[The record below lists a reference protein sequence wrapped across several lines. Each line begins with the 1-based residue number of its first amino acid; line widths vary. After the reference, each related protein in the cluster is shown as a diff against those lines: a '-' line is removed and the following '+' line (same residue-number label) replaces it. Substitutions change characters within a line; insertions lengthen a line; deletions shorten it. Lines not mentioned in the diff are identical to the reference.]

1 MGSEPYRFSVSKVV
15 IVAAV
20 AVFLVN
26 CVWAANTEK
35 VVHSF
40 TGGNDGIDPA
50 ATLAQDAA
58 GNFYGTT
65 VSGGTGTL
73 CTNGCGTVFELSPLA
88 GGKWK
93 ETVLYSFT
101 GGNDGKNPYG
111 GVALDSKG
119 DLYGTTVSGGSGG
132 SCSVDGCGVV
142 FLLSKSGKRWVETV
156 MYNFTGGKDGF
167 GPGGAVVFD
176 SAGNLYGTTPDGG
189 NLSKCSGLGC
199 GVVYQ
204 ISPVRGGGW
213 KQTVLHT
220 FTGGTDGA
228 VGSLGPL
235 LVDKT
240 GNVFGVAEVGGD
252 PSCKCGTIFELRSV
266 SGKWKFK
273 TLDAFKGTPNAG
285 FPYGGVI
292 ADSKGNLYGTTY
304 YGGATGAGSIFK
316 LTKSAGKFT
325 ESVLYS
331 FTGGTDGSWPT
342 TTLMFD
348 AKGDL
353 YGTTSAGGD
362 SNGDGVVF
370 KLARKSGGKWSEST
384 VHRFGK
390 GSDGRNPYY
399 GLIRDQ
405 AGHLFGTT
413 AIGGGSGQGVVF
425 QITP

>member
-1 MGSEPYRFSVSKVV
+1 MGRKRFSYFVRVGFAVV
-15 IVAAV
+15 ALALM
-20 AVFLVN
+20 LVN
-26 CVWAANTEK
+26 GAWAASTEK
-35 VVHSF
+35 VLHSF

-50 ATLAQDAA
+50 ATLAADSA
-58 GNFYGTT
+58 GNLYGTT
-65 VSGGTGTL
+65 AQGGTGTL

-93 ETVLYSFT
+93 ETILYSFT
-101 GGNDGKNPYG
+101 GGSDGKNPYG
-111 GVALDSKG
+111 GVILDGKG
-119 DLYGTTVSGGSGG
+119 DLYGTTVAGGSGG
-132 SCSVDGCGVV
+132 VCASDGCGVV

-167 GPGGAVVFD
+167 GPGGALAFD
-176 SAGNLYGTTPDGG
+176 SVGNLYGTTPDGG
-189 NLSKCSGLGC
+189 NLRKCSSGGC

-220 FTGGTDGA
+220 FTDGA
-228 VGSLGPL
+228 DGAIGSLGPL
-235 LVDKT
+235 LVDKA
-240 GNVFGVAEVGGD
+240 GNVFGVAELGGD
-252 PSCKCGTIFELRSV
+252 ASCQCGVVFKLTLV
-266 SGKWKFK
+266 SGTWKFK
-273 TLDAFKGTPNAG
+273 ILDAFKGIPKAG

-292 ADSKGNLYGTTY
+292 EDSKGNLYGTTY
-304 YGGATGAGSIFK
+304 YAGAKGFGSVYK
-316 LTKSAGKFT
+316 LTKSNGGFT
-325 ESVLYS
+325 ETVLYS
-331 FTGGTDGSWPT
+331 FTGGADGAWPT
-342 TTLMFD
+342 TTLMLD
-348 AKGDL
+348 AHGNL
-353 YGTTSAGGD
+353 YGTASAGGD

-370 KLARKSGGKWSEST
+370 KLSPGAAGKWTEST

-399 GLIRDQ
+399 GLISDK

>member
-1 MGSEPYRFSVSKVV
+1 MVRKRFSSFLNVG
-15 IVAAV
+15 VAAV
-20 AVFLVN
+20 AISVILVTGA
-26 CVWAANTEK
+26 WAASGER
-35 VVHSF
+35 VVHTF

-50 ATLAQDAA
+50 ATLAKDAA

-73 CTNGCGTVFELSPLA
+73 CTNGCGTVFELSPVA

-101 GGNDGKNPYG
+101 GGGDGKNPYG
-111 GVALDSKG
+111 GVILDAKG
-119 DLYGTTVSGGSGG
+119 DLYGTTVAGGSGG
-132 SCSVDGCGVV
+132 SCAGDGCGVV
-142 FLLSKSGKRWVETV
+142 FLLSKSGKHWVETV
-156 MYNFTGGKDGF
+156 MYNFTGGKHGF
-167 GPGGAVVFD
+167 GPGGALAFD
-176 SAGNLYGTTPDGG
+176 SVGNLYGTTPDGG
-189 NLSKCSGLGC
+189 KPHGCAGQGC

-213 KQTVLHT
+213 KETLLHT
-220 FTGGTDGA
+220 FTGGADGF

-235 LVDKT
+235 LLDKA
-240 GNVFGVAEVGGD
+240 GNVFGVAELGGD
-252 PSCKCGTIFELRSV
+252 ASCKCGVVFKLTPV

-304 YGGATGAGSIFK
+304 YGGATGAGSVYK
-316 LTKSAGKFT
+316 LTKSAGKYT

-331 FTGGTDGSWPT
+331 FTGGADGGSPT

-348 AKGDL
+348 AKGNL

-362 SNGDGVVF
+362 SNADGVVF
-370 KLARKSGGKWSEST
+370 KLSKAGDQWKESV
-384 VHRFGK
+384 VHQFGK

-399 GLIRDQ
+399 GLVSDK

>member
-1 MGSEPYRFSVSKVV
+1 MRSKRFGCCGSRPLAILAV
-15 IVAAV
+15 IVILGVGAYAAS
-20 AVFLVN
+20 A
-26 CVWAANTEK
+26 EK
-35 VVHSF
+35 VLHSF

-50 ATLAQDAA
+50 STLAADGA

-73 CTNGCGTVFELSPLA
+73 CTNGCGTVFELSPVA

-93 ETVLYSFT
+93 ETVLYSFS

-111 GVALDSKG
+111 GVTLDSKG
-119 DLYGTTVSGGSGG
+119 DLYGTTVAGGSGG
-132 SCSVDGCGVV
+132 TCSGDGCGVV
-142 FLLSKSGKRWVETV
+142 FLLSKAGKKWVETV

-176 SAGNLYGTTPDGG
+176 KAGNLYGTTPDGG
-189 NLSKCSGLGC
+189 NLRKCNGGGC

-220 FTGGTDGA
+220 FSGGADGA

-235 LVDKT
+235 LVDGA
-240 GNVFGVAEVGGD
+240 GNVFGTAEVGGD
-252 PSCKCGTIFELRSV
+252 ASCNCGVVFKLTPAG
-266 SGKWKFK
+266 GKWKFT
-273 TLDAFKGTPNAG
+273 TLDAFKGTPHAG
-285 FPYGGVI
+285 SPYGGVI
-292 ADSKGNLYGTTY
+292 ADVKGNLYGTTY
-304 YGGATGAGSIFK
+304 FGGAGGMGSVFK
-316 LTKSAGKFT
+316 LTHSKGKFT

-331 FTGGTDGSWPT
+331 FSGGSDGGSPT

-348 AKGDL
+348 AKDNL

-370 KLARKSGGKWSEST
+370 KLTRGSGGKWTES
-384 VHRFGK
+384 VAHQFGK
-390 GSDGRNPYY
+390 GSDGRMPYY
-399 GLIRDQ
+399 GLVSDT
-405 AGHLFGTT
+405 AGHLLGTT

>member
-1 MGSEPYRFSVSKVV
+1 MESKPRRFSVGKVLTV
-15 IVAAV
+15 VAV
-20 AVFLVN
+20 AIFAIN
-26 CVWAANTEK
+26 VWAANTEK

-50 ATLAQDAA
+50 ATLARDPA
-58 GNFYGTT
+58 GNLYGTT

-73 CTNGCGTVFELSPLA
+73 CTNGCGTVFELSPVA

-101 GGNDGKNPYG
+101 GGSDGKNPYG
-111 GVALDSKG
+111 GVTLDSKG

-132 SCSVDGCGVV
+132 TCSGDGCGVV

-167 GPGGAVVFD
+167 GPGGTVVFD

-189 NLSKCSGLGC
+189 NRQKCNGIGC

-220 FTGGTDGA
+220 FTGGADGA

-235 LVDKT
+235 LVDKA
-240 GNVFGVAEVGGD
+240 GNVFGVAELGGD
-252 PSCKCGTIFELRSV
+252 PSCQCGAVFKLTAV
-266 SGKWKFK
+266 SGKWNFK
-273 TLDAFKGTPNAG
+273 TLDAFKGTPQAG

-292 ADSKGNLYGTTY
+292 SDSKGNLYGTTY
-304 YGGATGAGSIFK
+304 YGGANGAGSVFK
-316 LTKSAGKFT
+316 LTRSAGKST

-331 FTGGTDGSWPT
+331 FTGGSDGGSPT

-348 AKGDL
+348 ANGNL

-370 KLARKSGGKWSEST
+370 KLTPESGGKWKES
-384 VHRFGK
+384 VAHQFGAK
-390 GSDGRNPYY
+390 GDGANPYY
-399 GLIRDQ
+399 GLVRNKD
-405 AGHLFGTT
+405 GVLFGTT
-413 AIGGGSGQGVVF
+413 AVGGGSGQGVVF
-425 QITP
+425 QIMP

>member
-1 MGSEPYRFSVSKVV
+1 MGRKRFSHFMNVGVAVV
-15 IVAAV
+15 AV
-20 AVFLVN
+20 AVILVN
-26 CVWAANTEK
+26 GAWAASTEK
-35 VVHSF
+35 VIHSF

-50 ATLAQDAA
+50 VTLAEDAA

-65 VSGGTGTL
+65 VVGGTSKACGD
-73 CTNGCGTVFELSPLA
+73 NGCGTVFELSPVA

-101 GGNDGKNPYG
+101 GSDGKNPYG
-111 GVALDSKG
+111 GVTLDSKG
-119 DLYGTTVSGGSGG
+119 DLYGTTVAGGSGG
-132 SCSVDGCGVV
+132 TCAGDGCGVV
-142 FLLSKSGKRWVETV
+142 FLLSKSGKHWVETV

-167 GPGGAVVFD
+167 GPGGALVFD
-176 SAGNLYGTTPDGG
+176 SVGNLYGTTPDGG
-189 NLSKCSGLGC
+189 NRQCGC

-220 FTGGTDGA
+220 FTGGVDGA
-228 VGSLGPL
+228 VGSMGPL
-235 LVDKT
+235 FVDKA
-240 GNVFGVAEVGGD
+240 GNLFGVAELGGD
-252 PSCKCGTIFELRSV
+252 ASCQCGTVFKLAPV

-273 TLDAFKGTPNAG
+273 TLHAFKGIPNAG

-292 ADSKGNLYGTTY
+292 ADSKGSLYGTTG
-304 YGGATGAGSIFK
+304 YGGANGAGSVYK
-316 LTKSAGKFT
+316 LTKSMGAFT
-325 ESVLYS
+325 ETVLHS
-331 FTGGTDGSWPT
+331 FTGGKDGGLPT

-348 AKGDL
+348 ANGNL

-370 KLARKSGGKWSEST
+370 KLTPRSGGKWAEST

-390 GSDGRNPYY
+390 GSDGSNPSY
-399 GLIRDQ
+399 GLVSDK

-413 AIGGGSGQGVVF
+413 AIGGGSNQGVVF

>member
-1 MGSEPYRFSVSKVV
+1 MGRKRFWGFVSVGFAVV
-15 IVAAV
+15 VLAV
-20 AVFLVN
+20 MLVN
-26 CVWAANTEK
+26 NAWAAGTEK

-50 ATLAQDAA
+50 ATLAADSV
-58 GNFYGTT
+58 GNLYGTT

-73 CTNGCGTVFELSPLA
+73 CTNGCGTVFELSPVA

-93 ETVLYSFT
+93 EKVLYSFA
-101 GGNDGKNPYG
+101 GGSDGKNPYG
-111 GVALDSKG
+111 GVILDSKG

-132 SCSVDGCGVV
+132 TCSGDGCGVV
-142 FLLSKSGKRWVETV
+142 FLLSKSGNHWVETV

-167 GPGGAVVFD
+167 GPGGALVFD
-176 SAGNLYGTTPDGG
+176 SVGNLYGTTPDGG
-189 NLSKCSGLGC
+189 NLHKCNGEGC

-204 ISPVRGGGW
+204 ISPIRGGGW

-228 VGSLGPL
+228 VGSLGSL
-235 LVDKT
+235 LIDKT
-240 GNVFGVAEVGGD
+240 GNIFGIAELGGD
-252 PSCKCGTIFELRSV
+252 SSCQCGTVYKLALV
-266 SGKWKFK
+266 SGQWKFK
-273 TLDAFKGTPNAG
+273 TLHAFTGLPDAG

-292 ADSKGNLYGTTY
+292 EDSKSNLYGTTY
-304 YGGATGAGSIFK
+304 YGGASGQGSVFK
-316 LTKSAGKFT
+316 LAKSAGKYT

-331 FTGGTDGSWPT
+331 FTGGSDGGSPT

-348 AKGDL
+348 AKGNL

-362 SNGDGVVF
+362 SNEDGVVF
-370 KLARKSGGKWSEST
+370 KLTPKSGGKWSEST
-384 VHRFGK
+384 VHRFGE

-399 GLIRDQ
+399 GLVSDK

-413 AIGGGSGQGVVF
+413 AIGGSGNGVVF
-425 QITP
+425 ELTP

>member
-1 MGSEPYRFSVSKVV
+1 MMESKPRRFSVSKVLALA
-15 IVAAV
+15 IV
-20 AVFLVN
+20 AVFASN
-26 CVWAANTEK
+26 VWAANTEK

-50 ATLAQDAA
+50 ATLAQDPA
-58 GNFYGTT
+58 GNLYGTT

-73 CTNGCGTVFELSPLA
+73 CTNGCGTVFELSPVA

-101 GGNDGKNPYG
+101 GGSDGKNPYG
-111 GVALDSKG
+111 GVTLDSKG

-132 SCSVDGCGVV
+132 TCTGDGCGVV

-167 GPGGAVVFD
+167 GPGGTVAFD
-176 SAGNLYGTTPDGG
+176 SVGNLYGTTPDGG
-189 NLSKCSGLGC
+189 NLQKCSGLGC

-213 KQTVLHT
+213 KQTVLHA
-220 FTGGTDGA
+220 FTGGADGA

-235 LVDKT
+235 LVDKA
-240 GNVFGVAEVGGD
+240 GNVFGVAELAGD
-252 PSCKCGTIFELRSV
+252 PSCQCGTVFKLTAV
-266 SGKWKFK
+266 SGKWKFE
-273 TLDAFKGTPNAG
+273 TLDSFKGTPQAG

-292 ADSKGNLYGTTY
+292 SDSKGNLYGTTY
-304 YGGATGAGSIFK
+304 YGGANGAGSVFK
-316 LTKSAGKFT
+316 LTRSAGKFT

-331 FTGGTDGSWPT
+331 FNGGSNGGSPT
-342 TTLMFD
+342 TTLTFD
-348 AKGDL
+348 AEGNL
-353 YGTTSAGGD
+353 LGTTSAGGD

-370 KLARKSGGKWSEST
+370 KLMPKSGGKWTESV
-384 VHRFGK
+384 VHQFGAK
-390 GSDGRNPYY
+390 GDGANPYY
-399 GLIRDQ
+399 GLVRNK
-405 AGHLFGTT
+405 AGVLFGTT

-425 QITP
+425 QIRP

>member
-1 MGSEPYRFSVSKVV
+1 MGRKPISYFVGRGLAL
-15 IVAAV
+15 ITIT
-20 AVFLVN
+20 VFLVSGAR
-26 CVWAANTEK
+26 AAAAEK

-40 TGGNDGIDPA
+40 NGVPDGSDPA

-93 ETVLYSFT
+93 EKVLYSFT
-101 GGNDGKNPYG
+101 GGSDGRNPYG
-111 GVALDSKG
+111 GVILDSKG

-132 SCSVDGCGVV
+132 TCSGDGCGVV
-142 FLLSKSGKRWVETV
+142 FLLSKSGNHWVETV

-167 GPGGAVVFD
+167 GPGGALVFD
-176 SAGNLYGTTPDGG
+176 SVGNLYGTTPDGG
-189 NLSKCSGLGC
+189 NLHKCNGGGC

-204 ISPVRGGGW
+204 ISPIRGGGW

-220 FTGGTDGA
+220 FTGGADGA

-235 LVDKT
+235 LIDKT
-240 GNVFGVAEVGGD
+240 GNIFGIAELGGD
-252 PSCKCGTIFELRSV
+252 SSCQCGTVYKLTLV
-266 SGKWKFK
+266 SGQWKFK
-273 TLDAFKGTPNAG
+273 TLHAFTGLPGAG

-292 ADSKGNLYGTTY
+292 EDGKGNLYGSTY
-304 YGGATGAGSIFK
+304 YGGAGGQGSVFK
-316 LTKSAGKFT
+316 LAKSAGKYA

-331 FTGGTDGSWPT
+331 FTGGSDGGSPT

-348 AKGDL
+348 AKGNL

-370 KLARKSGGKWSEST
+370 KLTPKAGGKWSEST

-399 GLIRDQ
+399 GLVSDK

-413 AIGGGSGQGVVF
+413 AIGGSGNGVVF
-425 QITP
+425 EITP

>member
-1 MGSEPYRFSVSKVV
+1 MGRKRVPYFVSWGF
-15 IVAAV
+15 AAI
-20 AVFLVN
+20 AIAAILTN
-26 CVWAANTEK
+26 SAWAAATER

-40 TGGNDGIDPA
+40 NGVPDGIDPA

-101 GGNDGKNPYG
+101 GGSDGKNPYG
-111 GVALDSKG
+111 GVTLDSKG

-132 SCSVDGCGVV
+132 SCSGDGCGVV

-167 GPGGAVVFD
+167 GPGGALVFD
-176 SAGNLYGTTPDGG
+176 SVGNLYGTTPDGG
-189 NLSKCSGLGC
+189 KCSAC

-220 FTGGTDGA
+220 FTGGADGA

-235 LVDKT
+235 LVDKA
-240 GNVFGVAEVGGD
+240 GNVFGVAEAGGD
-252 PSCKCGTIFELRSV
+252 SSCQCGTVFELTSV

-273 TLDAFKGTPNAG
+273 TLDAFKGTPHAG
-285 FPYGGVI
+285 FPDGGVI
-292 ADSKGNLYGTTY
+292 ADGKGNLYGTTY
-304 YGGATGAGSIFK
+304 YGGASGAGSVFK

-348 AKGDL
+348 AKGNL

-370 KLARKSGGKWSEST
+370 KLSPISGGKWSEST

-399 GLIRDQ
+399 GLIRDK

>member
-1 MGSEPYRFSVSKVV
+1 
-15 IVAAV
+15 
-20 AVFLVN
+20 
-26 CVWAANTEK
+26 
-35 VVHSF
+35 
-40 TGGNDGIDPA
+40 
-50 ATLAQDAA
+50 
-58 GNFYGTT
+58 
-65 VSGGTGTL
+65 
-73 CTNGCGTVFELSPLA
+73 
-88 GGKWK
+88 
-93 ETVLYSFT
+93 
-101 GGNDGKNPYG
+101 
-111 GVALDSKG
+111 
-119 DLYGTTVSGGSGG
+119 
-132 SCSVDGCGVV
+132 V
-142 FLLSKSGKRWVETV
+142 FLLSKSGKHWVETV

-167 GPGGAVVFD
+167 GPGGSVVFD

-189 NLSKCSGLGC
+189 NLHKCNGGGC

-213 KQTVLHT
+213 MQTVLHT
-220 FTGGTDGA
+220 FTRGADGA

-235 LVDKT
+235 LVDKA
-240 GNVFGVAEVGGD
+240 GNVFGVSEVGGD
-252 PSCKCGTIFELRSV
+252 PSCQCGTVFKLTSV
-266 SGKWKFK
+266 SGKWNFK
-273 TLDAFKGTPNAG
+273 TLDAFKGIPQAG

-304 YGGATGAGSIFK
+304 YGGANGAGSVFK

-331 FTGGTDGSWPT
+331 FTGGSDGGSPT

-348 AKGDL
+348 AKGNL

-370 KLARKSGGKWSEST
+370 KLSKAGSQWKESV
-384 VHRFGK
+384 VHQFGK

-399 GLIRDQ
+399 GLVRDK
-405 AGHLFGTT
+405 AGVLFGTT